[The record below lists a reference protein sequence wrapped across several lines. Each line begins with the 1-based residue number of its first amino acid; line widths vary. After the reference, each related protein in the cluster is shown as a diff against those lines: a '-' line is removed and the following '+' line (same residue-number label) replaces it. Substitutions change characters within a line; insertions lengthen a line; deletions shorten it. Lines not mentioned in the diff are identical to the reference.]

1 MNRRSTTH
9 FVRFMPLILVA
20 VLFAGN
26 AAAQV
31 SKVSVTPKYKGP
43 VGISDLYVLLED
55 DLQFQIFEFE
65 AEEDFCLVVGYVHEI
80 DGQPMKRRPHN
91 EVSCN
96 LAGPY
101 RLIFTSRWIG
111 KKRRLAF
118 GLYNKE
124 TGSGGGRTI
133 NDLSIGKEIGGA
145 ATFRAEETIGPG
157 QESTLFRWRYGN
169 NPPHPGPRHDIS
181 ILVRLD
187 ENDGSIASFPK
198 PNDFSQ

>member
-1 MNRRSTTH
+1 MNKRSAAH
-9 FVRFMPLILVA
+9 FIQLVTLLLGA
-20 VLFAGN
+20 ALFAGN
-26 AAAQV
+26 SAAQV

-43 VGISDLYVLLED
+43 VGISDLYVLLEN

-65 AEEDFCLVVGYVHEI
+65 ANEDFCLVVGYAHEI
-80 DGQPMKRRPHN
+80 GGQPTKRRPRN

-101 RLIFTSRWIG
+101 RLIFTSRWTG
-111 KKRRLAF
+111 EKRRLAF
-118 GLYNKE
+118 GLYNRD

-133 NDLSIGKEIGGA
+133 GDLSIKKDIGGA
-145 ATFRAEETIGPG
+145 TTFRAEETISPG
-157 QESTLFRWRYGN
+157 QESTLLRWRYGN
-169 NPPHPGPRHDIS
+169 NQSATLHDVH

-198 PNDFSQ
+198 PNDFSR